1 MNAIET
7 VLVIERKQVVAELK
21 SLTNSKSS
29 KQLESAIVLW
39 TELSDPKAFT
49 AILNSPNRD
58 KAVLD
63 ACKQLRFSLNS
74 NPIHLFAAL
83 NRFRAY
89 HGYYQYLNTMTEMHQ
104 KYWTLMQEQCA
115 GNSFA
120 KT

>member
-1 MNAIET
+1 MSKPGAFG
-7 VLVIERKQVVAELK
+7 LLLK
-21 SLTNSKSS
+21 
-29 KQLESAIVLW
+29 
-39 TELSDPKAFT
+39 
-49 AILNSPNRD
+49 SPNRD

-89 HGYYQYLNTMTEMHQ
+89 HAYYQYLNTMTETHE
-104 KYWTLMQEQCA
+104 KYWALMQEQCA